1 MRNKFSYSRSMKHL
15 GIAVVAIVL
24 AVLASCEKEVK
35 IDMKNGDASL
45 VVEGSIENNL
55 PPYVFLT
62 KSIGYFAKIDLNTLQ
77 NSFVH
82 GAEVTVSDGSQTVK
96 LKEYTIDTGMNG
108 NKFSF
113 YSIDTSVLPFFVGQL
128 EKTYTLKIVY
138 EGKTYEATTKIP
150 NPTPL
155 DSVLSVV
162 PPAPFDASANP
173 TARQIKVYFKDPDT
187 LGNYVKYYTS
197 RNGGPYYAGLNSVY
211 TDEIINGT
219 KFNTVFP
226 LGEPR
231 SSARN
236 FDSLGLAYV
245 GDTVTFKWS
254 AIDKRTY
261 DFWST
266 YEYSLGT
273 LGNPFSTPINV
284 RSNISN
290 GGLGVW
296 AGYGSI
302 YTQLI
307 MK

>member
-1 MRNKFSYSRSMKHL
+1 
-15 GIAVVAIVL
+15 
-24 AVLASCEKEVK
+24 
-35 IDMKNGDASL
+35 
-45 VVEGSIENNL
+45 
-55 PPYVFLT
+55 
-62 KSIGYFAKIDLNTLQ
+62 
-77 NSFVH
+77 
-82 GAEVTVSDGSQTVK
+82 
-96 LKEYTIDTGMNG
+96 
-108 NKFSF
+108 
-113 YSIDTSVLPFFVGQL
+113 
-128 EKTYTLKIVY
+128 
-138 EGKTYEATTKIP
+138 
-150 NPTPL
+150 
-155 DSVLSVV
+155 
-162 PPAPFDASANP
+162 
-173 TARQIKVYFKDPDT
+173 
-187 LGNYVKYYTS
+187 
-197 RNGGPYYAGLNSVY
+197 VY

-219 KFNTVFP
+219 NFNTVFP

-254 AIDKRTY
+254 AIDKKTY